1 LGFSRKGAKA
11 QSKTQRSS
19 DRFAFSFAPL
29 RLYGRNILRVMQ
41 NEETLNSPTLAL
53 WEIISVIV
61 SCLIAEWVVLAF
73 IGTSKLALAIPI
85 ALALALM
92 ISSHRIYGETPHDL
106 GFRTDN
112 FLVAAKLLLLPTI
125 IVTAL
130 ILSFG
135 FFSGLH
141 LADRPL
147 RWRFSLV
154 PLWAL
159 FQQYAL
165 QGYLNRRAQIVV
177 GRGWRS
183 VLLVAFLFAFVHLP
197 NPLLFALTFAGGII
211 WAAIYQKQP
220 NLFALAL
227 SHSVASVSLAL
238 SLPPHWSNALRVG
251 FKYFG

>member
-1 LGFSRKGAKA
+1 M
-11 QSKTQRSS
+11 QSE
-19 DRFAFSFAPL
+19 D
-29 RLYGRNILRVMQ
+29 
-41 NEETLNSPTLAL
+41 TLKPSTLAL
-53 WEIISVIV
+53 WEIVSVIV

-85 ALALALM
+85 AFALALM
-92 ISSHRIYGETPHDL
+92 ISSHRIYGETLHDL

-112 FLVAAKLLLLPTI
+112 FIAAAKVLLLPTI
-125 IVTAL
+125 VAMAWIFFFFA
-130 ILSFG
+130 

-141 LADRPL
+141 IADRPL
-147 RWRFSLV
+147 RWRFTLV

-165 QGYLNRRAQIVV
+165 QGYLNRRAQIVL
-177 GRGWRS
+177 GTGWRS

-197 NPLLFALTFAGGII
+197 NPLLFAVTFAGGAI

-220 NLFALAL
+220 NLYALAL
-227 SHSVASVSLAL
+227 SHSVASVSLAI
-238 SLPPHWSNALRVG
+238 SLPPQWSNALRVG